1 MDRSELLNHVREART
16 KLDGAI
22 GRFGKNQLTE
32 PILPNAWSVKDVI
45 AHIGFWEGRVAWL
58 YEILVAGNEPEETFT
73 AETVDAL
80 NAKVFSDN
88 QLLPLGIVQ
97 LNEKEAYEAIL
108 ILIENAPEADLFDPG
123 RFAWSRGEPF
133 YRWIAVNTYE
143 HYNDHLPDL
152 LAAEK
157 GGP

>member
-1 MDRSELLNHVREART
+1 MDRIELMYQVRETRNQ
-16 KLDGAI
+16 LDKAI
-22 GRFGKNQLTE
+22 GRFAKDQLTE

-45 AHIGFWEGRVAWL
+45 AHIGFWEGRVSWL
-58 YEILVAGNEPEETFT
+58 YDILVAGDEPEGTFT

-80 NAKVFSDN
+80 NAEVFEEH

-108 ILIENAPEADLFDPG
+108 AIINNAPEADLFEPG
-123 RFAWSRGEPF
+123 RFPWSQGEPF

-143 HYNDHLPDL
+143 HYNDHLSDL
-152 LAAEK
+152 LAAEF
-157 GGP
+157 G